1 MTDPATPDAQPP
13 RSPEPTS
20 PDAGSESVTAESA
33 GAGTATGDTSVEAA
47 VGAAAAGA
55 TGGPVA
61 DAVADAVAEPAAE
74 PARRHR
80 HPFYLR
86 GRRPRLPRSRRGL
99 FALLLV
105 LTGIGGIAVFTG
117 VSLIQWTETADFCG
131 RCHTMSPELTAYEH
145 GAHRDVACAEC
156 HVEPGI
162 AGWVKAKLNG
172 TRQLVDVVLGTFP
185 EPIPPP
191 DHADLPVPS
200 DTCAKCHD
208 VSRQAL
214 TALKTRTQFS
224 EDEANTRQFVGLL
237 VRPGGGDVFAT
248 SRSVHWHVLR
258 TVTYWT
264 SDPRSVTID
273 YVEAETEG
281 GTIQAF
287 ISQDKVKDSSYVQ
300 PDVAAIKATETAK
313 VMSCYD
319 CHNRAGHAIPN
330 PRTEV
335 DYRMSIGQ
343 IDPKLPYIKRE
354 AMRMLWTDYPDVA
367 TADAAADNLTQFY
380 KTNYP
385 DVAASRGPQIES
397 AIEQLKVLYRLTATP
412 EMKVSAKT
420 YPDHLGHS
428 DFPGCFRCHDGGHY
442 LIEGGIVTKKAIPS
456 SCDTCHTFPQI
467 GPAVASLP
475 LGEPP
480 STHQDSLWVFNHNT
494 AATSVDPGNQSCGE
508 CHARDY
514 CVNCHSTGA
523 VTVKHD
529 AMATN
534 HAQVIR
540 DQGNTACAYC
550 HQPPFCARCHTE
562 PVLPV
567 TTPFLQGVTIRP
579 PTAAEGVSWPLAI
592 PNPHTVTR
600 S

>member
-1 MTDPATPDAQPP
+1 MTDDATPDAMPP
-13 RSPEPTS
+13 ADPEPAS
-20 PDAGSESVTAESA
+20 SDDVA
-33 GAGTATGDTSVEAA
+33 EAA
-47 VGAAAAGA
+47 VTGPASAPEAGAEVVADPAGAAEAVAAAAV
-55 TGGPVA
+55 T
-61 DAVADAVAEPAAE
+61 EPQ
-74 PARRHR
+74 HR

-86 GRRPRLPRSRRGL
+86 GRHLRLPSSRRGL
-99 FALLLV
+99 LALLLV
-105 LTGIGGIAVFTG
+105 LGGLGGIAAFTG

-131 RCHTMSPELTAYEH
+131 RCHAMAPELTAYEH

-162 AGWVKAKLNG
+162 MGWIKAKMNG

-191 DHADLPVPS
+191 NHDDLPAAS

-208 VSRQAL
+208 VGREAL

-237 VRPGGGDVFAT
+237 VRPGGGDVFAVD
-248 SRSVHWHVLR
+248 RSVHWHVLR
-258 TVTYWT
+258 TVDYW
-264 SDPRSVTID
+264 SNDPRAAVID
-273 YVEAETEG
+273 YVEAQAED
-281 GTIQAF
+281 GTTRAF
-287 ISQDKVKDSSYVQ
+287 ISQDKVSDASYVQ
-300 PDVAAIKATETAK
+300 PDVDAIKATETEK
-313 VMSCYD
+313 TMTCYD
-319 CHNRAGHAIPN
+319 CHNRAGHAILN
-330 PRTEV
+330 PRTEI
-335 DYRMSIGQ
+335 DYRLSVDRL
-343 IDPKLPYIKRE
+343 DPKLPYIKRE
-354 AMRMLWTDYPDVA
+354 AMRMLWADYPDVA
-367 TADAAADNLTQFY
+367 AADAAADNLTNFY
-380 KTNYP
+380 ETNYP
-385 DVAASRGPQIES
+385 DVAASKAPEIAS
-397 AIEQLKVLYRLTATP
+397 AVGQLKELYRLTATP

-420 YPDHLGHS
+420 YPNHLGHS

-442 LIEGGIVTKKAIPS
+442 LIEDGIVTKKAIPS

-480 STHQDSLWVFNHNT
+480 DSHTDSLWVFNHNT
-494 AATSVDPGNQSCGE
+494 VATSVDPGDQSCGE

-529 AMATN
+529 EMSTN

-550 HQPPFCARCHTE
+550 HQPVYCARCHAE

-567 TTPFLQGVTIRP
+567 TTPFLQGTRILP
-579 PTAAEGVSWPLAI
+579 STAVQGVSWPLSI
-592 PNPHTVTR
+592 PNPHTGTR
-600 S
+600 G